1 MTIIRNRPT
10 RKSRGWSYQP
20 GEVLLLE
27 LTNATTLP
35 AQTQFRETLSELE
48 EARELGER
56 FSGNDGAGRRAYLLG
71 RGYTPNGVER

>member
-1 MTIIRNRPT
+1 
-10 RKSRGWSYQP
+10 
-20 GEVLLLE
+20 VFLE
-27 LTNATTLP
+27 LTHETALS
-35 AQTQFRETLSELE
+35 AQTQFRKTLSELE